1 MASLLDTLRKNLS
14 QVGAAP
20 AAAGEETGQVQALV
34 SAKSGQVGARPAP
47 RGRSIIE
54 AAAQQQ
60 TQEQLT
66 GLKEQA
72 AAQSI
77 GTTQAFAEQ
86 EQRQRAAEADIT
98 GKKEAGRLEARIK
111 TENLLQDLEMNRGRM
126 SAKEQQAKTELLTAT
141 MRLGNKDYT
150 DRLRLEGARNRLDD
164 RLQFEQ
170 ALAKSIMSENL
181 DIFKKGLV
189 DRQAREAS
197 DREYQKEL
205 ARMNAQDVLAQ
216 YRAAARQGA
225 TQAQIGAIAETA
237 KTGAAAYGQYSKES
251 KAGAYD
257 EGYQSYLESGR
268 DDTPKSYASWKRERD
283 LGSAPENQTSWN
295 RMS

>member
-47 RGRSIIE
+47 RGRSIVE

-66 GLKEQA
+66 GLQEQA
-72 AAQSI
+72 ALQSAA
-77 GTTQAFAEQ
+77 TTQAFQEQ

-98 GKKEAGRLEARIK
+98 GKKEAGRLESRLK
-111 TENLLQDLEMNRGRM
+111 TENLLQDLEMNKGRM
-126 SAKEQQAKTELLTAT
+126 NAREQQAKTELLTAT

-164 RLQFEQ
+164 RNQFEK
-170 ALAKSIMSENL
+170 ALAESIMNENL
-181 DIFKKGLV
+181 DIFKKDLV
-189 DRQAREAS
+189 DRQARDAS
-197 DREYQKEL
+197 GREYQKEL
-205 ARMNAQDVLAQ
+205 ARMNARDVLAQ

-237 KTGAAAYGQYSKES
+237 KTGGAAGGQYYKES

-257 EGYQSYLESGR
+257 EGYQRYLE
-268 DDTPKSYASWKRERD
+268 DTNETRPMSYSKWSKGQE
-283 LGSAPENQTSWN
+283 GSSTFVGPP
-295 RMS
+295 RK